1 MLWKVSDLSLATGH
15 ITCPMF
21 CKVGMTSSPCARGES
36 YVHWYMYSDMNTTHT
51 HTNTHTHTGLLGTFC
66 WVATVWQWQGP
77 EQEQIWATP
86 NDWPLIHIYVCSFVC
101 VCASMFWICTCNIHT
116 KWIYGKD
123 KGKSNFGQ
131 RLKTD
136 YWWPA
141 CIACT
146 TGHWVASSDWRLVT
160 GHLESPHCCPAGGS
174 PALNLIACE
183 LCSAQKHLRRYWTV
197 KPAVHT

>member
-1 MLWKVSDLSLATGH
+1 M
-15 ITCPMF
+15 
-21 CKVGMTSSPCARGES
+21 
-36 YVHWYMYSDMNTTHT
+36 YVCRCTHT
-51 HTNTHTHTGLLGTFC
+51 QTHTHTGTIQHTQHTHTYRATGNLLLSRRGLAVTR
-66 WVATVWQWQGP
+66 ARARANLGNAQWR
-77 EQEQIWATP
+77 ASDT
-86 NDWPLIHIYVCSFVC
+86 CSCMFVC
-101 VCASMFWICTCNIHT
+101 VCAFMFWICTCNIHT

-123 KGKSNFGQ
+123 KGKSKFGQ

-183 LCSAQKHLRRYWTV
+183 LCSAPKHLRRYRTV
-197 KPAVHT
+197 KPTVHT